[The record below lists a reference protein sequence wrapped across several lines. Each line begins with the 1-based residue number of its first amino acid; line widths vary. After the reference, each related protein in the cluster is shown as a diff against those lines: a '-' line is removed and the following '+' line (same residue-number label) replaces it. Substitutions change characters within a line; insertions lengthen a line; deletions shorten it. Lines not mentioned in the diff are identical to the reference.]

1 MNEFLEIIKQTN
13 VPIPTLEILTLLV
26 MLTISL
32 IFKAT
37 RIGLLVSY
45 LFVFRWG
52 WLFINETFREQ
63 HESFLFSYLAF
74 GALVTLLSVIM
85 MLRPTD

>member
-1 MNEFLEIIKQTN
+1 MNEYLEIAQQTN
-13 VPIPTLEILTLLV
+13 VPIPTLELLALLV

-37 RIGLLVSY
+37 RVGLLVAY

-52 WLFINETFREQ
+52 WLFFRETFHDQ
-63 HESFLFSYLAF
+63 HDSFLFSYLAF
-74 GALVTLLSVIM
+74 GVLVTALSVIM
-85 MLRPTD
+85 MVRSPD

>member
-1 MNEFLEIIKQTN
+1 MNEFVEIIKQTN
-13 VPIPTLEILTLLV
+13 VPIPTLELLALLV

-37 RIGLLVSY
+37 RIGLLVAY

-52 WLFINETFREQ
+52 WLFFHETFLDQ

-74 GALVTLLSVIM
+74 GALVTVLSVVM
-85 MLRPTD
+85 MFRSSD